1 MRPKGT
7 PAPRRTLRFKS
18 VPTSQSQGSITRDP
32 LTAYR
37 PRRTASHHERAISFS
52 LGATLASLSL
62 LPRRSTTGG
71 RGRRQ
76 PNNFDFVFHSAHQ
89 DPYLQEL
96 AASAPQKRN
105 WRGILTAF
113 AMIIFLSSIIL
124 AAIFFL
130 TPCEFVEIKFD
141 LFGRFSV
148 DANADELKK
157 PISLKDAISGKT
169 LQT

>member
-18 VPTSQSQGSITRDP
+18 MPSTSGQNQNTTQDP
-32 LTAYR
+32 LTEYR
-37 PRRTASHHERAISFS
+37 PRRRTASHHERAISFS

-62 LPRRSTTGG
+62 MPRRSMTIG

-76 PNNFDFVFHSAHQ
+76 PNNFDFVFHSAHP

-105 WRGILTAF
+105 WRGILTAI

-130 TPCEFVEIKFD
+130 TPCKY
-141 LFGRFSV
+141 L
-148 DANADELKK
+148 
-157 PISLKDAISGKT
+157 
-169 LQT
+169 

>member
-18 VPTSQSQGSITRDP
+18 VPSTSQSQGPTRDP
-32 LTAYR
+32 LTIYR

-62 LPRRSTTGG
+62 MPRRTMSVG

-76 PNNFDFVFHSAHQ
+76 PHSFDFVFHSAHP
-89 DPYLQEL
+89 DPYLQEI

-105 WRGILTAF
+105 WRGILT
-113 AMIIFLSSIIL
+113 
-124 AAIFFL
+124 
-130 TPCEFVEIKFD
+130 
-141 LFGRFSV
+141 GW
-148 DANADELKK
+148 
-157 PISLKDAISGKT
+157 
-169 LQT
+169 